1 MLSARN
7 MLVMAKF
14 TFFSGPGDSAR
25 QNVSPE
31 GREGGEDTGVC
42 GNIFQSRLSLE
53 NAQKPRHRICPKI
66 QASKIPRN
74 WILLNPLIQRPMYCP
89 VIRKSCI
96 WVSILVVCRSLDNV
110 EIVVEVAAAPGSLT
124 SRENPENNF

>member
-53 NAQKPRHRICPKI
+53 NAQKPRHRICLEI
-66 QASKIPRN
+66 QAWVTFKPTHSKTDVMPSV
-74 WILLNPLIQRPMYCP
+74 L
-89 VIRKSCI
+89 RKSCI
-96 WVSILVVCRSLDNV
+96 RVSN
-110 EIVVEVAAAPGSLT
+110 AH
-124 SRENPENNF
+124 

>member
-1 MLSARN
+1 MLSVRN

-31 GREGGEDTGVC
+31 GWEGGEDTGVC

-53 NAQKPRHRICPKI
+53 NAQKPRHRICPEI
-66 QASKIPRN
+66 QASDTFKPTHSKTN
-74 WILLNPLIQRPMYCP
+74 ILAS
-89 VIRKSCI
+89 VIGKSCI
-96 WVSILVVCRSLDNV
+96 RVSILVVCSNLDNV
-110 EIVVEVAAAPGSLT
+110 EIVVEVAAPPGSLT
-124 SRENPENNF
+124 SRENPENYY